1 MSPFWICCLFD
12 QYLSL
17 AGASPHKNLISCRS
31 AITVFCHVV
40 FGPGFLLPGGIHLRA
55 TLVMLSYT
63 VELYLTCLLSPVRY
77 GGTPK
82 RRLSLASDSST
93 PTPLQPVVLD
103 KQLSREL
110 GKTSLLL
117 VTNYVK
123 LLLICVCVCRDS

>member
-1 MSPFWICCLFD
+1 MS
-12 QYLSL
+12 
-17 AGASPHKNLISCRS
+17 G
-31 AITVFCHVV
+31 
-40 FGPGFLLPGGIHLRA
+40 
-55 TLVMLSYT
+55 
-63 VELYLTCLLSPVRY
+63 LSPVRY

-82 RRLSLASDSST
+82 RRLSLASDSNT

-123 LLLICVCVCRDS
+123 LLLISEMVLQMCVCVSGQLKYQLDIKNATLLHLFHF